1 MRFSDFVQ
9 HLVNAFSLGGIYALI
24 AIGYTMVYGIL
35 RLINFAHGDIFTYAI
50 YFAFYGVTLFMLP
63 WWVSFITAIFFT
75 AFLGALI
82 ERIAYRPL
90 RNAPRKL
97 ESIITQISG
106 IIAARV
112 VSDTDGLK
120 EIHVVADSA
129 KNPKQIVR
137 DVETAILASTGLRID
152 RKIVSVAQLNQ
163 EYQQVNEY
171 RLESI
176 KAEEVG
182 KNLKVTVTVKHDDEI
197 YEGSSEGPKTS
208 LQRLRIAASAA
219 LKAVDE
225 LSSNVFSVD
234 DVRIINLAGKD
245 FVICHV
251 TKLANDREK
260 SIIGSAEIER
270 DVLFAAANAA
280 LDAWK
285 RA

>member
-1 MRFSDFVQ
+1 
-9 HLVNAFSLGGIYALI
+9 LVSI
-24 AIGYTMVYGIL
+24 
-35 RLINFAHGDIFTYAI
+35 D
-50 YFAFYGVTLFMLP
+50 P
-63 WWVSFITAIFFT
+63 K
-75 AFLGALI
+75 
-82 ERIAYRPL
+82 
-90 RNAPRKL
+90 KL

-163 EYQQVNEY
+163 EYQQVDEY
-171 RLESI
+171 KLESI

-245 FVICHV
+245 FVVCHV

>member
-1 MRFSDFVQ
+1 
-9 HLVNAFSLGGIYALI
+9 
-24 AIGYTMVYGIL
+24 MVSI
-35 RLINFAHGDIFTYAI
+35 D
-50 YFAFYGVTLFMLP
+50 P
-63 WWVSFITAIFFT
+63 K
-75 AFLGALI
+75 
-82 ERIAYRPL
+82 
-90 RNAPRKL
+90 KL

-163 EYQQVNEY
+163 DYQPMEDY
-171 RLESI
+171 TIESV

-182 KNLKVTVTVKHDDEI
+182 KNLRVTVIIRHDDEA
-197 YEGSSEGPKTS
+197 YEGIAEGPRTS
-208 LQRLRIAASAA
+208 LQRLRIAASAV
-219 LKAVDE
+219 LKAVEE
-225 LSSNVFSVD
+225 LSSNVYSVD
-234 DVRIINLAGKD
+234 DVRVVNLAGKD
-245 FVICHV
+245 FVVCHV
-251 TKLANDREK
+251 TRLANDKEK
-260 SIIGSAEIER
+260 SIIGSAEIGR